1 MRFEVLVNGVR
12 VCTAGQNDLG
22 VLTALLSWRK
32 LDPAKSGPWNDTPLP
47 KAWSDGELDFSV
59 GGIDSGHDLHTSW
72 KVPTLA
78 IGDELTIRILAQG
91 QYDPPDTKFR

>member
-32 LDPAKSGPWNDTPLP
+32 VDPAKFVPANETSLP
-47 KAWSDGELDFSV
+47 NAWSEGELDFSV
-59 GGIDSGHDLHTSW
+59 GGIDSGDDRHTSW
-72 KVPTLA
+72 KVPVLA
-78 IGDELTIRILAQG
+78 IGDEITIRILAPG
-91 QYDPPDTKFR
+91 PYDPPDAKFG